1 MIADLGKT
9 ERFVR
14 IITISISSQPVIY
27 KMLAVKNC
35 LYKKRKL
42 SYTRKEKEED
52 MKAILK
58 KLEYI
63 LLTLFVLFLS
73 QIPFIFIR
81 QMTASEKNFS
91 AGQTIFVL
99 VVYLLIV
106 FFVLRMAKQE
116 ELLSLDL
123 SFFKWSSFGWLAVS
137 NVVMI
142 GVNMLGAI
150 IMLLEGQAIS
160 TANQDALNAL
170 FQHVPKILLV
180 VGAVIQ
186 APILEEVVFR
196 GLIPQ
201 KIFTKHYVW
210 GLVVGVILFG
220 LFHGPTNIGSFV
232 IYAGM
237 GAVLAAVAYIFKRL
251 EMSIL
256 AHMLRNGVAVL
267 IMILTNLVNK

>member
-1 MIADLGKT
+1 
-9 ERFVR
+9 
-14 IITISISSQPVIY
+14 
-27 KMLAVKNC
+27 
-35 LYKKRKL
+35 
-42 SYTRKEKEED
+42 

-81 QMTASEKNFS
+81 QMTSSEKSFS

-99 VVYLLIV
+99 VVYLLII

-116 ELLSLDL
+116 ELLSLDF
-123 SFFKWSSFGWLAVS
+123 SFFKWSSLGWLAVS

-170 FQHVPKILLV
+170 FQHVPNILLV

-201 KIFTKHYVW
+201 KIFTKHYVL

-267 IMILTNLVNK
+267 IMILTGLVNK

>member
-1 MIADLGKT
+1 
-9 ERFVR
+9 
-14 IITISISSQPVIY
+14 
-27 KMLAVKNC
+27 
-35 LYKKRKL
+35 
-42 SYTRKEKEED
+42 

-81 QMTASEKNFS
+81 QMTSSEKSFS
-91 AGQTIFVL
+91 VGQTIFVL
-99 VVYLLIV
+99 VVYLLII

-116 ELLSLDL
+116 ELLSLDF
-123 SFFKWSSFGWLAVS
+123 SFFKWSSLGWLAVS

-201 KIFTKHYVW
+201 
-210 GLVVGVILFG
+210 
-220 LFHGPTNIGSFV
+220 TNIGSFV

-267 IMILTNLVNK
+267 IMILTGLVNK

>member
-1 MIADLGKT
+1 
-9 ERFVR
+9 
-14 IITISISSQPVIY
+14 
-27 KMLAVKNC
+27 
-35 LYKKRKL
+35 
-42 SYTRKEKEED
+42 

-81 QMTASEKNFS
+81 QMTASEKSFS

-99 VVYLLIV
+99 VVYLLII

-116 ELLSLDL
+116 ELLSLDF
-123 SFFKWSSFGWLAVS
+123 SFFKWSSLGWLAVS

-201 KIFTKHYVW
+201 KIFTKHYVL

-267 IMILTNLVNK
+267 IMILTGLVNN

>member
-1 MIADLGKT
+1 
-9 ERFVR
+9 
-14 IITISISSQPVIY
+14 
-27 KMLAVKNC
+27 
-35 LYKKRKL
+35 
-42 SYTRKEKEED
+42 

-116 ELLSLDL
+116 ELLSLDF
-123 SFFKWSSFGWLAVS
+123 SFFKWSLFGWLAVS

-267 IMILTNLVNK
+267 IMILTGLVNK

>member
-1 MIADLGKT
+1 
-9 ERFVR
+9 
-14 IITISISSQPVIY
+14 
-27 KMLAVKNC
+27 
-35 LYKKRKL
+35 
-42 SYTRKEKEED
+42 

-81 QMTASEKNFS
+81 QMTASERNFS

-116 ELLSLDL
+116 ELLSLDF

-160 TANQDALNAL
+160 TL
-170 FQHVPKILLV
+170 FQHVRKILLV

-237 GAVLAAVAYIFKRL
+237 GAVLAAVAYIFKCL

-267 IMILTNLVNK
+267 IMILTGLVNK

>member
-1 MIADLGKT
+1 
-9 ERFVR
+9 
-14 IITISISSQPVIY
+14 
-27 KMLAVKNC
+27 
-35 LYKKRKL
+35 
-42 SYTRKEKEED
+42 
-52 MKAILK
+52 MKASLK
-58 KLEYI
+58 TLEYI
-63 LLTLFVLFLS
+63 LLTLLVLFLC

-81 QMTASEKNFS
+81 QMTASEKSFS

-116 ELLSLDL
+116 ELLSLDF

-160 TANQDALNAL
+160 TANQAALNAL

-267 IMILTNLVNK
+267 IMILTGLVNK

>member
-1 MIADLGKT
+1 
-9 ERFVR
+9 
-14 IITISISSQPVIY
+14 
-27 KMLAVKNC
+27 
-35 LYKKRKL
+35 
-42 SYTRKEKEED
+42 
-52 MKAILK
+52 MKAIRK

-81 QMTASEKNFS
+81 QMTSSEKSFS

-99 VVYLLIV
+99 VVYFLIV

-116 ELLSLDL
+116 ELLSLDF

-160 TANQDALNAL
+160 TANQDALIAL

-186 APILEEVVFR
+186 APILEEVV
-196 GLIPQ
+196 
-201 KIFTKHYVW
+201 
-210 GLVVGVILFG
+210 
-220 LFHGPTNIGSFV
+220 FHGPTNIGSFV

-267 IMILTNLVNK
+267 IMILTGLVNK

>member
-1 MIADLGKT
+1 MALEQT
-9 ERFVR
+9 ERFNLIV
-14 IITISISSQPVIY
+14 TISIGSQYAIY

-35 LYKKRKL
+35 LYKIRKL

-116 ELLSLDL
+116 ELLSLDF

-267 IMILTNLVNK
+267 IMILTGLVNK

>member
-1 MIADLGKT
+1 
-9 ERFVR
+9 
-14 IITISISSQPVIY
+14 
-27 KMLAVKNC
+27 
-35 LYKKRKL
+35 
-42 SYTRKEKEED
+42 

-81 QMTASEKNFS
+81 QMTASEKSFS

-116 ELLSLDL
+116 ELLSLDF

-160 TANQDALNAL
+160 TANQDAL
-170 FQHVPKILLV
+170 LV

-210 GLVVGVILFG
+210 GLVVGVILFS

-267 IMILTNLVNK
+267 IMILTGLVNK